1 MYLSLRL
8 VTAPVTQS
16 GSVSLTMHALSMTHV
31 SALVPVASPQLSPL
45 VCCYLPTLSSPC
57 TLGQQVIAYCP
68 AYCSVLPHVLIV
80 QAWLACMLLSR
91 TAYCLATPYCLID
104 LIVITYACY

>member
-1 MYLSLRL
+1 MKGHCYHLSKGTNCSPGICDGLMSWQPRCTTNASSGTRHVVMYLSLRL

-57 TLGQQVIAYCP
+57 TL
-68 AYCSVLPHVLIV
+68 
-80 QAWLACMLLSR
+80 
-91 TAYCLATPYCLID
+91 
-104 LIVITYACY
+104 